1 MIIYVHFLHVDIYIY
16 IYVMCIFTYIYT
28 SRWCN
33 GHAYEEL
40 GKLQGLSPIK
50 VSESNGFIV
59 GHQLMTLVVIRLSFI
74 NESF

>member
-1 MIIYVHFLHVDIYIY
+1 MWIYIY